1 MHLEVGMSVLTW
13 LRKDWG
19 ALRPAASEGRSERQR
34 LIDDADALP
43 SIHSVRAA
51 IARADEKALNVARN
65 REAVNCG
72 GKQLGPYDSRTLAI
86 EGAREVVSLFVD
98 PEEQVSIIGPDEGG
112 RVTTLWE
119 RDAPST
125 K

>member
-1 MHLEVGMSVLTW
+1 MRRVYYFLVQVE
-13 LRKDWG
+13 G
-19 ALRPAASEGRSERQR
+19 AWW
-34 LIDDADALP
+34 
-43 SIHSVRAA
+43 
-51 IARADEKALNVARN
+51 
-65 REAVNCG
+65 VNCG
-72 GKQLGPYDSRTLAI
+72 GRQLGPYDTRRLAI

-98 PEEQVSIIGPDEGG
+98 PEEQVSIIGPDESG